1 LIGATCGDT
10 AADERENGSE
20 SNEIKE
26 AEDAERY
33 GCTVAREKEF
43 KSEWPDET
51 SYSGSGYQKGSTAH
65 LGVI

>member
-1 LIGATCGDT
+1 LVEATRGDT
-10 AADERENGSE
+10 AADEREHRSE

-33 GCTVAREKEF
+33 GCTVASEKEF

-51 SYSGSGYQKGSTAH
+51 SYSGSGYQKESTTH
-65 LGVI
+65 RGVM

>member
-1 LIGATCGDT
+1 LVRAACWDT
-10 AADERENGSE
+10 AADEREHRRE

-51 SYSGSGYQKGSTAH
+51 SYSGSGYQKESITH
-65 LGVI
+65 HNIT